1 MSVEIST
8 EELERQ
14 RSLVVM
20 GLPESTDP
28 LPSKRAAADKA
39 QVSGLLD
46 SLGIECGPSIVYR
59 LGRSFNPTQKSARLL
74 KVLLPARA
82 FQRQALTAWR
92 TKNNTIRSSA
102 SQLKNIQIR
111 ESLTREQLEERR
123 RLHALC
129 TGKRTKD
136 GQDWIVYAGSVIL
149 RSEVHIFRQQMQ
161 TQSIPPSTPNTLSSK
176 N

>member
-1 MSVEIST
+1 
-8 EELERQ
+8 
-14 RSLVVM
+14 M

-39 QVSGLLD
+39 
-46 SLGIECGPSIVYR
+46 
-59 LGRSFNPTQKSARLL
+59 
-74 KVLLPARA
+74 
-82 FQRQALTAWR
+82 QRQALTAWR

-149 RSEVHIFRQQMQ
+149 RSEDTSSANKCKLNRYLPQPQI
-161 TQSIPPSTPNTLSSK
+161 LSPQK
-176 N
+176 TN